1 MTGRTAVDG
10 AALRSAAPTL
20 ALIAIVI
27 GAVALRAFPFLTPN
41 TSVGSVEYDA
51 GVYYSAAGLTFDGI
65 TPYQSFVLL
74 HPPGIVLLLQPF
86 VLLGSWIGDRAGFL
100 AARVLILATSVLVV
114 ILVARV
120 TSRWRGRWA
129 GVLAAF
135 VYTTGTSVLM
145 SESTLL
151 LEPLLNAC
159 CVGAAL
165 VVTGPLGRQK
175 ARTAG
180 LAAGALLGAALAIK
194 VWAAIYILVLAGRAL
209 VHRDRPLLAW
219 LALSI
224 AVTSAVLW
232 LPFVLHDPSAFLEQV
247 FQVQSARPGDG
258 VLGISARLAAM
269 ASYGPFGGQSLLGPL
284 GPIAGIAVTV
294 IAAVWAVVRGGDTG
308 VTWVAILVATTGFF
322 LVSPAY
328 YLHYGA
334 FVAPAAAVVIGAWA
348 ARMLEWV
355 AATRRRSTIAV
366 AALVVVGVVGLTTV
380 RTLRLQSQVVGPGG
394 DYGAAVSALVSP
406 GSCIAAD
413 DPTWLVLANR
423 RPRPGAGD
431 PPIAD
436 LFGVQNVAALSS
448 GDRFASSDELLQGP
462 AAQKVLRGYLEAC
475 PFALIGLPLDTWSP
489 DTRAFL
495 EEQFRVVADW
505 SADGGPQLWR
515 RR

>member
-247 FQVQSARPGDG
+247 FQVQSARPGRRRPGDLGQACCDG
-258 VLGISARLAAM
+258 ELWPLRGPVAARAARTDRGHRGDRHRGCVGGGTGWRHGRYLGSDPRGDDRVLPR
-269 ASYGPFGGQSLLGPL
+269 
-284 GPIAGIAVTV
+284 
-294 IAAVWAVVRGGDTG
+294 
-308 VTWVAILVATTGFF
+308 
-322 LVSPAY
+322 VSAY

-355 AATRRRSTIAV
+355 AATGRRSTIAV

-394 DYGAAVSALVSP
+394 DYGQP
-406 GSCIAAD
+406 
-413 DPTWLVLANR
+413 
-423 RPRPGAGD
+423 
-431 PPIAD
+431 
-436 LFGVQNVAALSS
+436 
-448 GDRFASSDELLQGP
+448 
-462 AAQKVLRGYLEAC
+462 
-475 PFALIGLPLDTWSP
+475 
-489 DTRAFL
+489 
-495 EEQFRVVADW
+495 
-505 SADGGPQLWR
+505 
-515 RR
+515 